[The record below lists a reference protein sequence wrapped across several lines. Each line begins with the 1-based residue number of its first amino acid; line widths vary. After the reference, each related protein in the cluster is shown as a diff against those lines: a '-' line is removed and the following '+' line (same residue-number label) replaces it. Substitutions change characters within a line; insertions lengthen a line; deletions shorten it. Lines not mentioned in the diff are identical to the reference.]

1 MKKFILQ
8 NQKGMSL
15 VEVTVAAAI
24 SVMVAMG
31 VMQINQ
37 NANKSLKTMTAKT
50 DLGNFQDRIKSRL
63 SKSENCIAAQVN
75 GGNAFTGRDI
85 TNATTLNTGAFNSR
99 GSGDDEFTFGQP
111 IPTARDWKVD
121 SVVING
127 FDNGSGTSVIGECD
141 LTFNLTKVKNNA
153 IYGSENKSFT
163 IQMSC
168 QVDNVSDNIVQ
179 SCASIIDA
187 DEEGHWIAHGEGYI
201 EFNGVTGNPRIRVGP
216 ASGGTITGS
225 AVDAALTLD
234 PIGAQDAIDIASGNA
249 NFLGSNGLLWG
260 DPAGNNVTMIGN
272 SAGTIDING
281 GGGFVRIISQ
291 TSGSDQ
297 SIRNLDGLY
306 TDFIGPKGTDNYVSI
321 GTPGSHTIYLSST
334 DITGTLVT
342 NSDVTVGDDLT
353 VNDQLIVNDDITVSD
368 DLTVGD
374 LLTVN
379 DDISVSD
386 DITVGDQVSASRI
399 RVDGAVVHS
408 SDERLKYD
416 INSIEGASDILS
428 DLRGVTYFM
437 RKDEFPSRNFD
448 DKLKYGLIAQEVQR
462 VLPELVTKSEIDDYL
477 GVDYNSFI
485 SILIQAHNE
494 QAEEIKKNQ
503 EIVEIMRSG
512 LILKNTE
519 QDSRLETLEKENE
532 LLKNRIKSLES
543 KMDKILNLLEEK
555 NN

>member
-187 DEEGHWIAHGEGYI
+187 DEEGHWIADGEGYI
-201 EFNGVTGNPRIRVGP
+201 EFNGVTGDPRIRIGP

-234 PIGAQDAIDIASGNA
+234 PITGQDSIEVASGDVKMNGGNI
-249 NFLGSNGLLWG
+249 NFLGTNGLMWG
-260 DPAGNNVTMIGN
+260 PSAGNNVTMIGN

-353 VNDQLIVNDDITVSD
+353 VNDQLI
-368 DLTVGD
+368 
-374 LLTVN
+374 VN

>member
-187 DEEGHWIAHGEGYI
+187 DEEGHWIADGEGYI
-201 EFNGVTGNPRIRVGP
+201 EFNGVTGDPRIRIGP

-234 PIGAQDAIDIASGNA
+234 PITGQDSIEVASGDVKMNGGNI
-249 NFLGSNGLLWG
+249 NFLGTNGLMWG
-260 DPAGNNVTMIGN
+260 PSAGNNVTMIGN

-342 NSDVTVGDDLT
+342 NSDITAGGNVTAD
-353 VNDQLIVNDDITVSD
+353 NYYYN
-368 DLTVGD
+368 
-374 LLTVN
+374 
-379 DDISVSD
+379 
-386 DITVGDQVSASRI
+386 
-399 RVDGAVVHS
+399 
-408 SDERLKYD
+408 SDERLKKD
-416 INSIEGASDILS
+416 ITSIENASDTIS
-428 DLRGVTYFM
+428 SLRGVNYVM
-437 RKDEFPSRNFD
+437 RHEEFPDYNFSTE
-448 DKLKYGLIAQEVQR
+448 LQYGLIAQEVEAII
-462 VLPELVTKSEIDDYL
+462 PELVGTNPRTGFKSVKYGNIVPL
-477 GVDYNSFI
+477 
-485 SILIQAHNE
+485 LIEAFK
-494 QAEEIKKNQ
+494 EE
-503 EIVEIMRSG
+503 RAAR
-512 LILKNTE
+512 LK
-519 QDSRLETLEKENE
+519 LEKEVQEQKARNDE
-532 LLKNRIKSLES
+532 MNKLLINLQHRIEKLE
-543 KMDKILNLLEEK
+543 KD
-555 NN
+555 